1 MAARLQHEVT
11 GLLQAWR
18 SGDREALD
26 RLVPLVHAELHRLA
40 HLHMARERRAHTLQT
55 SALVNEA
62 YIRLIGAGG
71 IDWQDRAHFFA
82 VSARIMRQVLVQYA
96 RERHARKRGGSAMR
110 VAFNEAV
117 LPLPARD
124 ADVIALD
131 EALDGL
137 ADVDP
142 REARIVELRFF
153 AGLTEVETAH
163 VLDVSERTVRRE
175 WEHAKVWLLRELRRG
190 AQG

>member
-40 HLHMARERRAHTLQT
+40 HLHMARERRAQHTLQT

-82 VSARIMRQVLVQYA
+82 VCARIMRRVLVQYA

-117 LPLPARD
+117 LPLP
-124 ADVIALD
+124 
-131 EALDGL
+131 
-137 ADVDP
+137 
-142 REARIVELRFF
+142 
-153 AGLTEVETAH
+153 
-163 VLDVSERTVRRE
+163 
-175 WEHAKVWLLRELRRG
+175 
-190 AQG
+190 